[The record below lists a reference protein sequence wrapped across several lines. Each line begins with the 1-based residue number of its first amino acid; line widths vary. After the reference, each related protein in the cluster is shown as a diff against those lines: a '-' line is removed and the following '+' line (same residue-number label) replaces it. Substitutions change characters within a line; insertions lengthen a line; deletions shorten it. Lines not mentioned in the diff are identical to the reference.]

1 MWGHCSTRILLYFI
15 WTVNKFFQAV
25 NVQKME
31 QCCPN
36 CIFSLIHFTVKNKVS
51 GIWSDG
57 IRNQLTQFKYL
68 KSNTPA
74 GNASR
79 PQIHFLFCMS
89 AKKDKKLCNV
99 QAARIKLSG
108 KSIVC
113 TFSWISCKVV
123 LSSSLPRNC
132 FGHQHKS
139 NLLID
144 SYFIGLNTIY
154 TLWSCLLKIK
164 QKEKTLCERLQ
175 VAIPANN
182 RY

>member
-25 NVQKME
+25 NVQKIE

-79 PQIHFLFCMS
+79 PQIHFLLCMS
-89 AKKDKKLCNV
+89 ERK
-99 QAARIKLSG
+99 
-108 KSIVC
+108 
-113 TFSWISCKVV
+113 T
-123 LSSSLPRNC
+123 RNYATSKP
-132 FGHQHKS
+132 QES
-139 NLLID
+139 
-144 SYFIGLNTIY
+144 
-154 TLWSCLLKIK
+154 SCLGSRSCVLLA
-164 QKEKTLCERLQ
+164 ESLARSFFQ
-175 VAIPANN
+175 VHCHSVVSGINTN
-182 RY
+182 RIC